1 MFKLR
6 ERANAAWEVRV
17 GCPRSKFKVLHRKPR
32 GRRSAPV
39 PCQRQGD
46 SLTNGSIG
54 SMTQQTCPA
63 ALKSS
68 SFGEDECTR
77 QDDVAKPQLVH
88 VLLTTT
94 QKKVV
99 VLNCFCLFFSF
110 GSWRTKLR
118 NNNKTKKYISTT
130 GWNISTPCIT
140 HTRLALKKKQK
151 VNHYW
156 RS

>member
-6 ERANAAWEVRV
+6 ERASAAWEVRV
-17 GCPRSKFKVLHRKPR
+17 GCPHSKFKVLHRKPC

-39 PCQRQGD
+39 PFQWQGD

-54 SMTQQTCPA
+54 SMTQQICPA

-99 VLNCFCLFFSF
+99 V
-110 GSWRTKLR
+110 
-118 NNNKTKKYISTT
+118 
-130 GWNISTPCIT
+130 
-140 HTRLALKKKQK
+140 
-151 VNHYW
+151 
-156 RS
+156 